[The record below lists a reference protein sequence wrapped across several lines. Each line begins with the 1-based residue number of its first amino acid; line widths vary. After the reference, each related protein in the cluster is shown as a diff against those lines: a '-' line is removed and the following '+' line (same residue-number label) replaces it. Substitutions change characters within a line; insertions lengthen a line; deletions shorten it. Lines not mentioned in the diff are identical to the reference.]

1 MNENQ
6 EAMTREELEQAM
18 RLPMADILKLPPVK
32 RDAVWNELAKQMFEL
47 PDALRSEAA
56 DRVETGDVQGFV
68 QAFDTAND
76 LENAISEV
84 TTVVKRLLHSNEEAM
99 DRAQATAQALAEG
112 PIASLLL
119 AIEKAQADFADRQK
133 IWAERTKALA
143 PFIEAEEQA
152 ARARGDLHITY
163 RDVIVAAKKKAIEAG
178 ALEPDP
184 AEETGDAV
192 ETLLQISGANPKN
205 HVMPNNALMNKLVA
219 DRIINQGAFDLVVAH
234 EGKPSEITAYT
245 MVQYD
250 GAPGITAEG
259 GLSLTEYE
267 RQVSDAIITLW
278 LNAVEKKEPT
288 IFTIGMIF
296 RAMPGGSDKP
306 SAEQANA
313 IVKAIEKFRRLR
325 ITVDATTEAR
335 KRGTVGDTGTFQVND
350 NYFQIRECQTR
361 MKRGGQVVTAYMVT
375 VEPIML
381 TYCKMTNQVLTVP
394 AKYLE
399 IKKVKN
405 GKASTELLAM
415 SMPRQSMTGYIL
427 RRIEVMKRD
436 RKAKDSKQRP
446 VILFDSLFK
455 NAGLAEQTKQRAADN
470 RKFVYKLLDFQTVI
484 GNIKGYEKQTE
495 GQSITG
501 VKIHL

>member
-32 RDAVWNELAKQMFEL
+32 RGAVLAELTRQMVEL
-47 PDALRSEAA
+47 PDQLRAEAVA
-56 DRVETGDVQGFV
+56 RAENRDIQDYV
-68 QAFDTAND
+68 QASDMAKD
-76 LENAISEV
+76 LEDAISKLV
-84 TTVVKRLLHSNEEAM
+84 TVAKGLLSNEEAV
-99 DRAQATAQALAEG
+99 AKAKE
-112 PIASLLL
+112 IADGRIMSILL
-119 AIEKAQADFADRQK
+119 AIEKAQADFDAKLK

-178 ALEPDP
+178 AIEPDP

-325 ITVDATTEAR
+325 VTVDATTEAR
-335 KRGTVGDTGTFQVND
+335 KRRVVGDTGTFHVND
-350 NYFQIRECQTR
+350 YYFQIRECQTR

-381 TYCKMTNQVLTVP
+381 TYCKMAKQILTVP

-399 IKKVKN
+399 ISKVKN
-405 GKASTELLAM
+405 GKVSKELLPM
-415 SMPRQSMTGYIL
+415 TIPRQSMTGYIL
-427 RRIEVMKRD
+427 RRIEGMKYN
-436 RKAKDSKQRP
+436 KKTKDNKQRP
-446 VILFDSLFK
+446 VILFDTLFK
-455 NAGLAEQTKQRAADN
+455 DAGLTDQTKQRAADN
-470 RKFVYKLLDFQTVI
+470 RDFVYMVLDYQTAI
-484 GNIKGYEKQTE
+484 GSIKGYEKQTE
-495 GQSITG
+495 GRRITG
-501 VKIHL
+501 VKINL